1 MEVFEG
7 LRRRKGGINEEKEAK
22 KGKEDGRN
30 GAKSPSSGVCT
41 VEAGTYWLTRIVFL
55 RSIGFIYCKLS

>member
-30 GAKSPSSGVCT
+30 DLKSPSSGVCT